1 MTHTIAIVGA
11 GPSGCYLAQALLKA
25 RPDLRV
31 DLIDALPVP
40 YGLVRY
46 GVAADHQGTKAV
58 ARQFARIFE
67 RQGARFF
74 GNVHVGRDVTLD
86 DLRSSYDAV
95 VFATGLAGDRRLG
108 IANDDV
114 DGVFGAGA
122 ITRALNGHP
131 DAGPLPDLGTHP
143 LIVGNGNV
151 AIDIVRLL
159 AKRADELTGSDL
171 GPEQTRWLA
180 ESGIAAISVLG
191 RSPAARAK
199 FDPVM
204 VKELAKLTGVA
215 ITVDR
220 AGTADDEAGQKLLDA
235 LAAIDGHGTGART
248 IGFKFSHVPV
258 AVETDAGRVTGL
270 RCRTAQ
276 GDATVIA
283 CTSIVTAIGFEET
296 GDLPRADILAQ
307 ADSDAPVYAAGWF
320 RRGPRGTIPDN
331 RADAQVLA
339 ADIVADLDGTPAEG
353 VRPGGAIFE
362 GRRDIVDYQGWL
374 RIEQR
379 ELAGADP
386 DRCRSKLCDRAVMI
400 EAARHQEETSP

>member
-1 MTHTIAIVGA
+1 MTHKIAIVGA

-25 RPDLRV
+25 RPELGV

-95 VFATGLAGDRRLG
+95 VFATGLAGDRKLG
-108 IANDDV
+108 IANDDAQ
-114 DGVFGAGA
+114 GVFGAGA

-159 AKRADELTGSDL
+159 GKRADELTGSDL

-180 ESGIAAISVLG
+180 ESGIASITVLG
-191 RSPAARAK
+191 RSTAARAK

-204 VKELAKLTGVA
+204 VKELGKLTGVA
-215 ITVDR
+215 ITVDN

-235 LAAIDGHGTGART
+235 LTTIDGHGAGERR
-248 IGFKFSHVPV
+248 IRFVFSHTPV
-258 AVETDAGRVTGL
+258 AVETQGRRVTGL

-276 GDATVIA
+276 GDETVIG
-283 CTSIVTAIGFEET
+283 CTSIVTAIGFEDT
-296 GDLPRADILAQ
+296 GDLPRTDILAQ

-339 ADIVADLDGTPAEG
+339 ADILADLDGTSAETA
-353 VRPGGAIFE
+353 RPGGAIFK
-362 GRRDIVDYQGWL
+362 GRPDVIDYQGWL

-379 ELAGADP
+379 ELASAGAA
-386 DRCRSKLCDRAVMI
+386 RCRSKICDRAAMI
-400 EAARHQEETSP
+400 EAARHEEETSS